1 MWRNVIKYMDIK
13 SGQLS
18 TLLLDVEKVRR
29 RKVVDYKSE
38 QDIKYIDLADN
49 LKTLNISN
57 NHLIFGRRGSGKTT
71 LILASVKRNDNIV
84 TAIDVQSM
92 KNDNSLNIIIKIILQ
107 VLFDVQEN
115 FRGYFNEIETKY
127 KIQYKGVRGFGC
139 WLLRKRDKEI
149 KVRYEEGKKY
159 LELLNKEIDLI
170 RKLNLAPEEI
180 TYIISQEGRQT
191 NSTLF
196 INEYVSESKD
206 SMDIEVKLQGQYKII
221 ESKINFSM
229 NAMESYSYNNVSEI
243 KDESSS
249 EIKTSF
255 TRTYR
260 KQELLLEQRDSI
272 SFLLNEIE
280 RITKQHIFV
289 YLDDFYQIPMK
300 NQPEII
306 QYLHDI
312 YKNCRNNSFCFKIA
326 TLPYRLRMNQEG
338 SVDMSY
344 KDDFSTIKLDYDLS
358 ELDRTKDYLLSILVN
373 INPVLHISKQDIETL
388 FNNSEVLIY
397 TIIATGGVPRDFLL
411 MFVALVKTARL
422 DNKTTIQ
429 KEHVYTVVKSLRD
442 DKDNNIE
449 YDSDI
454 SPDLIREAVEILK
467 EDVVGKMNTNVILYP
482 KLLVDK
488 HEALLK
494 NLTNLRYL
502 HVIKD
507 STTSENRKKEE
518 FEAYLV
524 DMSFYAVNKR
534 LKPGLDFRRFWET
547 DSKSRL
553 TQLRQSK
560 IWSFPDELL
569 EKYKIS

>member
-139 WLLRKRDKEI
+139 WLLRKRDNEI

-196 INEYVSESKD
+196 RNEYVSESKD

-229 NAMESYSYNNVSEI
+229 NAMESYSYNNASEI

-280 RITKQHIFV
+280 RIAKQHIFV
-289 YLDDFYQIPMK
+289 YLDDFYQIPLK

>member
-1 MWRNVIKYMDIK
+1 M
-13 SGQLS
+13 LP
-18 TLLLDVEKVRR
+18 T
-29 RKVVDYKSE
+29 
-38 QDIKYIDLADN
+38 
-49 LKTLNISN
+49 
-57 NHLIFGRRGSGKTT
+57 GRRP
-71 LILASVKRNDNIV
+71 R
-84 TAIDVQSM
+84 
-92 KNDNSLNIIIKIILQ
+92 
-107 VLFDVQEN
+107 
-115 FRGYFNEIETKY
+115 
-127 KIQYKGVRGFGC
+127 
-139 WLLRKRDKEI
+139 
-149 KVRYEEGKKY
+149 
-159 LELLNKEIDLI
+159 
-170 RKLNLAPEEI
+170 
-180 TYIISQEGRQT
+180 
-191 NSTLF
+191 
-196 INEYVSESKD
+196 
-206 SMDIEVKLQGQYKII
+206 
-221 ESKINFSM
+221 
-229 NAMESYSYNNVSEI
+229 
-243 KDESSS
+243 
-249 EIKTSF
+249 
-255 TRTYR
+255 
-260 KQELLLEQRDSI
+260 
-272 SFLLNEIE
+272 
-280 RITKQHIFV
+280 
-289 YLDDFYQIPMK
+289 
-300 NQPEII
+300 
-306 QYLHDI
+306 
-312 YKNCRNNSFCFKIA
+312 
-326 TLPYRLRMNQEG
+326 RLRMNQEG

-411 MFVALVKTARL
+411 MFVELVKTARL

>member
-115 FRGYFNEIETKY
+115 FRGYFNKIETKY

-139 WLLRKRDKEI
+139 WLLRTRDKEI

-159 LELLNKEIDLI
+159 LELLKKEIDLI

-196 INEYVSESKD
+196 RNEYVSESKD

-411 MFVALVKTARL
+411 MFVKLVKTARL

>member
-1 MWRNVIKYMDIK
+1 MDIK
-13 SGQLS
+13 SEELS
-18 TLLLDVEKVRR
+18 RLLLDIEKVRR
-29 RKVVDYKSE
+29 RKVVDYKGE
-38 QDIKYIDLADN
+38 QDIEYIDLAN
-49 LKTLNISN
+49 NVEKLNISN

-71 LILASVKRNDNIV
+71 LILASVQANNNIV
-84 TAIDVQSM
+84 TAIDIQPM
-92 KNDNSLNIIIKIILQ
+92 KNESSVNIIMKIISQL
-107 VLFDVQEN
+107 LFELQEN
-115 FRGYFNEIETKY
+115 FDSYFSEIKCKY
-127 KIQYKGVRGFGC
+127 KKQYEGIEGFLNC
-139 WLLRKRDKEI
+139 ILRKRDKEI
-149 KVRYEEGKKY
+149 KVKFEEGNKF
-159 LELLNKEIDLI
+159 LEILKKEIHLI
-170 RKLNLAPEEI
+170 EQLNLAPDEI
-180 TYIISQEGRQT
+180 TYVVSQEGRKI
-191 NSTLF
+191 NSTSVR
-196 INEYVSESKD
+196 NEYTSKIQD
-206 SMDIEVKLQGQYKII
+206 SVDMGVKLQGQYKII
-221 ESKINFSM
+221 ENKIDVSM
-229 NAMESYSYNNVSEI
+229 NAMESYSCNNVSEM

-249 EIKTSF
+249 EIKASF
-255 TRTYR
+255 TRKYR
-260 KQELLLEQRDSI
+260 KQDLLQEQRESI

-280 RITKQHIFV
+280 RIKKEKIFI
-289 YLDDFYQIPMK
+289 YLDDFYQIPMEI
-300 NQPEII
+300 QPEVI

-326 TLPYRLRMNQEG
+326 TLPHRLRMNQEG

-344 KDDFSTIKLDYDLS
+344 KDDFSQIKLDYDLS
-358 ELDRTKDYLLSILVN
+358 ELERTKEYLLSILVN
-373 INPVLHISKQDIETL
+373 INLALNITKQDIETL
-388 FNNSEVLIY
+388 FNNPEVLIY

-411 MFVALVKTARL
+411 MFTDLVGTAQR
-422 DNKTTIQ
+422 DNKATIQ

-449 YDSDI
+449 YDSDV

-467 EDVVGKMNTNVILYP
+467 EEVVGKMNTNVILYP
-482 KLLVDK
+482 KSLVEK

-507 STTSENRKKEE
+507 STTSESRKKEE

-569 EKYKIS
+569 EKYNIE

>member
-1 MWRNVIKYMDIK
+1 
-13 SGQLS
+13 
-18 TLLLDVEKVRR
+18 
-29 RKVVDYKSE
+29 
-38 QDIKYIDLADN
+38 
-49 LKTLNISN
+49 
-57 NHLIFGRRGSGKTT
+57 
-71 LILASVKRNDNIV
+71 
-84 TAIDVQSM
+84 
-92 KNDNSLNIIIKIILQ
+92 
-107 VLFDVQEN
+107 
-115 FRGYFNEIETKY
+115 
-127 KIQYKGVRGFGC
+127 
-139 WLLRKRDKEI
+139 
-149 KVRYEEGKKY
+149 
-159 LELLNKEIDLI
+159 
-170 RKLNLAPEEI
+170 
-180 TYIISQEGRQT
+180 
-191 NSTLF
+191 
-196 INEYVSESKD
+196 
-206 SMDIEVKLQGQYKII
+206 
-221 ESKINFSM
+221 
-229 NAMESYSYNNVSEI
+229 MESYSYNNVSEI

-411 MFVALVKTARL
+411 MFVELVKTARL

-442 DKDNNIE
+442 DKDNNFV
-449 YDSDI
+449 S
-454 SPDLIREAVEILK
+454 
-467 EDVVGKMNTNVILYP
+467 
-482 KLLVDK
+482 
-488 HEALLK
+488 
-494 NLTNLRYL
+494 
-502 HVIKD
+502 
-507 STTSENRKKEE
+507 
-518 FEAYLV
+518 
-524 DMSFYAVNKR
+524 
-534 LKPGLDFRRFWET
+534 
-547 DSKSRL
+547 
-553 TQLRQSK
+553 
-560 IWSFPDELL
+560 
-569 EKYKIS
+569 

>member
-1 MWRNVIKYMDIK
+1 
-13 SGQLS
+13 
-18 TLLLDVEKVRR
+18 
-29 RKVVDYKSE
+29 
-38 QDIKYIDLADN
+38 
-49 LKTLNISN
+49 
-57 NHLIFGRRGSGKTT
+57 
-71 LILASVKRNDNIV
+71 
-84 TAIDVQSM
+84 
-92 KNDNSLNIIIKIILQ
+92 
-107 VLFDVQEN
+107 
-115 FRGYFNEIETKY
+115 
-127 KIQYKGVRGFGC
+127 
-139 WLLRKRDKEI
+139 
-149 KVRYEEGKKY
+149 
-159 LELLNKEIDLI
+159 
-170 RKLNLAPEEI
+170 
-180 TYIISQEGRQT
+180 
-191 NSTLF
+191 
-196 INEYVSESKD
+196 
-206 SMDIEVKLQGQYKII
+206 MDIEVKLQGQYKII

-411 MFVALVKTARL
+411 MFVELVKTARL